1 VREAESGPAIIARPV
16 PIYEYR
22 CNNGHTFEVIQR
34 MSDPPVAVCQECGA
48 PVERVFHPVAVHFKG
63 SGFYTTDYGSKAK
76 ARAGAEGGDSKGGDS
91 SGDSGAKKDSDKK
104 GSGSADKPKAR
115 STE

>member
-1 VREAESGPAIIARPV
+1 V

-34 MSDPPVAVCQECGA
+34 MTDDPVATCEVCEA

-63 SGFYTTDYGSKAK
+63 SGFYTTDYGAKSKSK
-76 ARAGAEGGDSKGGDS
+76 PGGDGGDPKPAEGKDSKGT
-91 SGDSGAKKDSDKK
+91 DSGK
-104 GSGSADKPKAR
+104 GSGSGSGDKAKA
-115 STE
+115 SSGGD